1 MNEPHDT
8 STPASSRPRPPEAAA
23 ATGTEGTD
31 PAPHRPLAELF
42 GAWVTRTPEAPALT
56 DGHRT
61 WSYRDLAARTGRLAA
76 ELVRRGAGPERTVAL
91 VLPRSMELIAA
102 ELAVSL
108 AGAAFLPVDPDYPAE
123 RRELMLDDAGP
134 AVVLD
139 DLRVVRDVMDGTD
152 GGSGSSATDA
162 GGAHAGVPG
171 APVGA
176 DHAAYVIYTSGSTGR
191 PKGVTVTHRGIA
203 GFVEAAAERY
213 AVGPGDRVLQFSS
226 PSFDA
231 SVLELFISVLTG
243 ATLVVP
249 PDGPWLGDEL
259 AAVLDEFRISHTL
272 IPPAALATLPAP
284 GPGGAA
290 DLRTLIVGAEACP
303 AHLVDTWAPGRRMI
317 NSYGPTEATIVASW
331 TGPLTAG
338 SGTPTIGG
346 PLPGT
351 RAHVLDADMRPVP
364 PGGDGELFVG
374 GDGVARG
381 YLNRPGLTAGRFVA
395 DPFGPPGARLYRTGD
410 RARWT
415 ADGDLEYLGR
425 VDRQVKVRGF
435 RIEPGEVE
443 AALLAHTGVREAVV
457 VVREDEPGRRRL
469 VGYVTAATDAE
480 HAPGPAE
487 LRAFAAGALPAH
499 MVPSAVVVLDEL
511 PLTPQNKIDRRAL
524 PAPAHAPAPGRVL
537 PRTPEERALADI
549 WADVLAVEAVGV
561 EDDFFDLGGDSI
573 LAARTLSRIRDELGV
588 RLLVRD
594 VFTARN
600 VAALA
605 PLLGDPAAAV
615 AAEPIPA
622 APRGRPL
629 PLSSAQR
636 RLWFLDDLTDGG
648 TEYNTGVAVRLRG
661 DLDTAALRRALDRL
675 AARHASL
682 RTTFATVDGQGVQRV
697 SRAADLPLRT
707 ADVRRLPAERRAAA
721 AERLLADELS
731 RPYDLQAGPL
741 TRALVVHRAD
751 DDHLLLLAQHHIVTD
766 GWSVGILT
774 RELTALYR
782 AEVSGTPDALPA
794 TGVQYPDFA
803 VWEHERSGDRH
814 AEDLAYW
821 KRHLTGMQQ
830 LELPTDRPRPAVR
843 TTAGAAHRHRLPA
856 ALITD
861 LRRLAGGR
869 GTTVFTLFA
878 GAAAVLFS
886 RYSGQRDV
894 AFGTVTNGRGR
905 RDLEDVTGF
914 FANTV
919 VLREEVD
926 DTMTV
931 DRFVESVRATVLDAF
946 AHDGVPFDRVVE
958 ELAPPRDPSRTPLV
972 QALVVQQTATGHPA
986 DCGGVRVE
994 DHPLPRPAARFDL
1007 VLEFSPQADGGC
1019 ELTVEYNTDLF
1030 GAATVSRM
1038 SGHLHRLL
1046 EGMAEGPHR
1055 TLAKLPLLSEG
1066 ERGTLLESWNPP
1078 APAGEHEGVD
1088 GTLPSLFEAQVA
1100 STPERTAVLCGAARL
1115 DYAEVNRR
1123 ANRLARLL
1131 VARGAGPET
1140 LVAMCLPRTAD
1151 LLPALWAVLKS
1162 GAGYLPVDP
1171 AYPRERISFMLDDAA
1186 PALVLAARETA
1197 DALPDGCAP
1206 LILEEC
1212 LADET
1217 LGAAEADPTDADL
1230 TDSDRLRPLLLD
1242 HPAYVIYTSG
1252 STGRP
1257 KGVVVTHRSVAAL
1270 AAWACERFGDR
1281 GFAHVVASTSLNF
1294 DVSVFELLCP
1304 LLAGGSVEVVADL
1317 TALAD
1322 ADGPK
1327 RAGLLSGVP
1336 SVVSRMLT
1344 AGGAPLEADTVV
1356 LAGEALLA
1364 QTVRDLREA
1373 MPSCEVANIYG
1384 PTEATVYATAWF
1396 AGEEAPGQSPP
1407 IGRPVARTR
1416 AYVLDRLLRPQP
1428 PGVTGELYLGGGGL
1442 ARGYLGRPGLTAARF
1457 LADPFGLPGQRM
1469 YRTGDLV
1476 RWTADGELEYLGRI
1490 DQQVKVRG
1498 FRIELGE
1505 VEEALR
1511 GCEGVAQSAAAVLE
1525 SDGHRRLAGYVV
1537 PAPGARPE
1545 PEAVRRTLGRTLPDY
1560 LVPATVTV
1568 LSALPLNPN
1577 GKLDRGRL
1585 PAPAPT
1591 GHTTRHVA
1599 PRTPTERALAG
1610 IWAQV
1615 LRVERVGA
1623 DDNFFALGGDSILSI
1638 QVVAQARQAGLTV
1651 TSRDVYRHQTIA
1663 ALARCAD
1670 ASGPRRTTAPAV
1682 VDATGTAP
1690 LTPIQRWL
1698 FDSAGERAGHLAT
1711 ASERSGHFAQT
1722 LSTELTGTVDA
1733 AALEHALNDVV
1744 AHHDALR
1751 SRFPGVAGGPGGA
1764 RWHIDVRMPR
1774 LRLTHH
1780 TGPGTDTP
1788 HLGPFDLDHGPLL
1801 RAVLHDRGEG
1811 LPAVLH
1817 LAVHHLVVD
1826 GVSWRV
1832 LLEDLD
1838 RAYRARRE
1846 GRDGR
1851 GALPA
1856 KTSPLR
1862 HWARRLTAHA
1872 AEGGFDDEAA
1882 YWTQATAGAAA
1893 ELPRDLTGADTYAT
1907 ARSVTVRLTAEDTSA
1922 LLRTLPDTYRTRVN
1936 DVLLSALGRVL
1947 CAWTGHERVLVDV
1960 EGHGREELF
1969 ADVDTSRT
1977 VGWFTTRHPVALAV
1991 PQDASWD
1998 AVLKQVKEQLRAVPR
2013 HGLGHDVLR
2022 YLGRTGV
2029 LPPAPAAQVSFNYL
2043 GRFGVGEESDGL
2055 YGDTFRPLELDA
2067 DPLAARPHPLE
2078 VVGQLDGQE
2087 LEFTWFYSAALHH
2100 ESTVTGLAGEFADA
2114 LADIARHAAT
2124 PGTGGRTPSDFPL
2137 VALDQTAVD
2146 RITGDD
2152 PGAVDD
2158 VHPLTP
2164 TQAGML
2170 FHGLSQDDRRVYF
2183 QQLSFVL
2190 DGVSD
2195 PEAFAAA
2202 WQQVTDRTPVLRGD
2216 VVWQDVPEPL
2226 FVVRRHVAVP
2236 VTHLDWRELSEV
2248 ERGSRL
2254 RDFLDRD
2261 RERGADLT
2269 PAPLQRLALARL
2281 TDTSVRVVWSFHHLI
2296 LDGWSLFHVLSD
2308 VFARHARL
2316 TGAPGADGSLA
2327 ERPDRRPYRDYVAWL
2342 RERDTAEA
2350 EQHWRDRLCGL
2361 NETTP
2366 LPYDREPR
2374 ESHHAESTDAVR
2386 VTVPE
2391 ATSRALEDLA
2401 RSAGLTVNTL
2411 VQGAWAMLL
2420 SRQAGRADVVFGTTV
2435 SGRPPEL
2442 PGAEDMAGLFIST
2455 LPTRVTVA
2463 GEGTLL
2469 DWLRDLQRG
2478 QSEDR
2483 RFDHVPLTRMKALS
2497 ELPERAALFDSIVV
2511 FENYPVDGDLAAAHG
2526 LRLTGLD
2533 GIETT
2538 NYPLSLVAYPGTE
2551 LALRVGYDPE
2561 LLDAATVARMAEYLT
2576 VLLEGMTAAPE
2587 RAPARLP
2594 LLTPARR
2601 HQVLETWN
2609 DTAAHT
2615 PDVTAADLFAAQARR
2630 TPDAVA
2636 LEAGDERLTY
2646 GELDDRAE
2654 ALARRLIA
2662 LGVTPEVAVGVL
2674 MNRSVT
2680 LVVVQLALAR
2690 TGGVYVPLDGRA
2702 PDERL
2707 RHMLGDVGAGLLL
2720 TDAAWEES
2728 ARGVLPEG
2736 TVLRV
2741 DGDLDGGFGGGLDV
2755 DFAGAFGGAAAD
2767 RAPLSDGRASGAPAP
2782 GGPGIP
2788 FVHPDNVQYV
2798 MFTSGST
2805 GLPKGVAVRHRDV
2818 AALALDRAFAG
2829 HERVLVHSPHAF
2841 DASTYELWVPLLHG
2855 GTAVLAPP
2863 DDLDAAAVR
2872 HAIDEQGVRCLW
2884 LTAGLFRLLAQEDPA
2899 CLRGA
2904 TEVWTG
2910 GEAVPGAVVARVL
2923 DACPGLTVVDGYGP
2937 TETTTFAT
2945 RRPFRA
2951 GDPLPAVL
2959 PIGRPL
2965 DNTRVY
2971 VLDDALQPQ
2980 PPGIPGELYVAG
2992 AGLARGYA
3000 GLPGATAA
3008 RYLADPFG
3016 APGTRMYRTG
3026 DIVRWSGDGEL
3037 HFVGRADDQIK
3048 IRGFRVEPAE
3058 IEARLTAHPAVAEA
3072 VVSLYEEAGRK
3083 RLAAHLVPAPGT
3095 PVPAAAELR
3104 DRLAA
3109 DLPDYMLP
3117 AAFVTVPELPL
3128 TANGKV
3134 DRRRLPEPDWSAT
3147 GDTAYRAPRA
3157 GAEQILSE
3165 IWTDLL
3171 GVARVGADDH
3181 FFMLGGDSI
3190 LSIQVV
3196 SRARAAGLALTPR
3209 DLFRHPT
3216 IAALAAAGGTA
3227 APVAGTDPVA
3237 GEVALTP
3244 IQHWFLDAG
3253 PHRPEFFNQS
3263 VVVET
3268 AEDVD
3273 ADALR
3278 DALTALWA
3286 HHDALRSHFDRQDD
3300 GAWRQTCADAETAAP
3315 ELLEVHDL
3323 SDLDSADAE
3332 DAESRLTAEAHAAFR
3347 LDAGPLLTAR
3357 LFTGARPRLLLTV
3370 HHLVVD
3376 GVSWRVLLEDLD
3388 TAYRQARAG
3397 EGVRLAERTTSVQE
3411 WARRLH
3417 AHTESGGFA
3426 AQRAHWQD
3434 VSRHCAAP
3442 LPVDGDSDDGNTMA
3456 DVREVTVRLDRQRTD
3471 ALLREVPG
3479 AYRTRIDDALL
3490 TALGRVLAGWT
3501 GRGTVAVGL
3510 EGHGREDQLFDDV
3523 DLSRTVGWFTS
3534 LYPVALAVP
3543 DGDWGTAL
3551 KAVKEQLRSVP
3562 DRGIGYG
3569 ALRHLDADGGLT
3581 GAPEAAVSFNYLGRF
3596 GWNGG
3601 ARGDDDGA
3609 LVRSVPGGLGGA
3621 EAPESV
3627 RPHLLDVVARV
3638 EDDRL
3643 EITWY
3648 YSHRTH
3654 REETVAGLASG
3665 MLQALEGI
3673 VAHCAEPGAGGRT
3686 PSDYPLAR
3694 LDQSALD
3701 RIVGDGR
3708 AVTDLYPLTPMQ
3720 AGMLFHSLLD
3730 PDGRTY
3736 VNQVQLVLRGVTDP
3750 HALAEAWQQTADAN
3764 PVLRTRLEWQET
3776 AEPLQVV
3783 QRRATVPVTHHD
3795 WTTWSA
3801 ERREQEMDRLLAEDR
3816 ATGIDL
3822 GAAPLMRLALIRLS
3836 PDRVR
3841 MVWTFH
3847 HVLLDGWSAAQVFD
3861 EVCERYAALT
3871 TGRRPEVPDRAPFA
3885 DYLDWLTGQ
3894 DHEQAEQYW
3903 RTFLAGFAAPTEL
3916 PRDHRTAEA
3925 HRASSSG
3932 SVHVTLDA
3940 DASARLRDTAQQ
3952 AGLTVNTMLQG
3963 AWSLLLSRYGG
3974 GDDVVF
3980 GTTVS
3985 GRPGDLRGVTSTVG
3999 LFINTLPTRVRVDGQ
4014 RRLLDWLGDLQ
4025 AAQSESRRHDFVSLA
4040 QLQTWSD
4047 IPGGTSLFDSIVVFE
4062 NYPFDADALARH
4074 GLAIDQ
4080 ERDVQPTNY
4089 PLTVVISPGERLS
4102 VELGYDPRYFEEST
4116 ASSLA
4121 NQLLHTL
4128 HALADATDTTRLDAV
4143 DVLPSGERSRLLA
4156 GGTARPAIESV
4167 APVTL
4172 PALVEAA
4179 VDRTPDALALD
4190 APGLALSFAEL
4201 EARANVLAH
4210 RLIGRG
4216 VGPGDLVALTL
4227 PRSAEM
4233 VLAQLA
4239 VTKAGAAFVPVDPG
4253 YPEERIALMLR
4264 DAAPA
4269 LTLGAEDV
4277 SDLLTGDQDQG
4288 ARRRPADADRVRP
4301 LRLDDPA
4308 YVIYTS
4314 GSTGTPKGVVVTHRG
4329 LAGFAAA
4336 EAAHYEVGPGDRVL
4350 AFATP
4355 SFDASV
4361 LELCMS
4367 LPQGASIVV
4376 PPPGPLLGAELAQVL
4391 RGGRITHTLLPPAA
4405 LATLPSGTPGTLPDL
4420 KTLTV
4425 GADACGAEL
4434 VARWAPH
4441 HRLVNSYGP
4450 TEATVVATWSAPLEP
4465 DDAAP
4470 PIGRRLPDTGTY
4482 VLDAR
4487 LRPVPDGVAGELW
4500 LSGPSLARGYLNRPG
4515 LTASRF
4521 TADPFGDPGTRMYR
4535 TGDLVRRD
4543 ARGELHYLGRT
4554 DHQVKLRGFRIELG
4568 EVESALARHPQVSAA
4583 AAQVVEHDGHRRL
4596 VAYAVPDGADLPDSA
4611 ELRDFLARTLPDHLV
4626 PSVVVPLEQLPLGAT
4641 GKLDR
4646 RALPEPVWPAG
4657 GTGNGDDAPRTDA
4670 EKTLATIWSEV
4681 LRVPDVGVRDNYFT
4695 LGGDSI
4701 LGIQIVSAARRAGLA
4716 LNPRHL
4722 FQHQTVAELAAAAE
4736 DLPTTAI
4743 RAEQGP
4749 VVGEAPLTPVQHY
4762 LFDTLTGDP
4771 AQLTQAACHHL
4782 AADTDETLLRGAL
4795 TAVLDHH
4802 DALRLRCERDGDGHW
4817 RQHIAAPGA
4826 EAHLEAHDLPRR
4838 TPEGTD
4844 AALHELAE
4852 RLGGGFDLAAGPLLK
4867 AALCRPDGGKRPV
4880 LVLAAHHL
4888 VVDAVSWHVILED
4901 LDLAYRALRD
4911 GQPVDLGPKTTS
4923 FRAWARRLADHTA
4936 EGGFDHELAHWERVS
4951 GGGAPLP
4958 VDLSGANTAACE
4970 ETVTVRLDREDT
4982 RRLLQDVPDAYRTR
4996 VNDVLLCA
5004 LGRVMARWTG
5014 RDRVEVTLE
5023 GHGREELFD
5032 GVDLS
5037 RTVGWFTSVYPVALD
5052 VPRHADTG
5060 SALKSV
5066 KESLRA
5072 VPRGGLGYGA
5082 LRHLHATAGDR
5093 LPGLPQLGFNYLGQ
5107 QDGNTPAGGL
5117 LHAPHGGLVGGM
5129 DRAAERP
5136 HLLDVLGHVT
5146 DKRLEFT
5153 WSYSREVYRRDTVD
5167 RLAAELAEELRAIV
5181 RHCAEP
5187 GAGGRTPSDFPLAPL
5202 DQETVDRLVGT
5213 GHDIVDVYPLTPTQ
5227 SGMVVHGMDDPGGG
5241 VYTEQVTFVMDGVR
5255 DTGPLAAAW
5264 QHVVDR
5270 TPMLRTAVVLS
5281 GVPVPLQAVHRAAAL
5296 PVSEYDWS
5304 DLAPERRTAE
5314 LERLLAEDKARG
5326 LALDGVPLLRVALI
5340 RLAPDEVRV
5349 VWTFHHVLLDGWSV
5363 FHVLSDVVACHS
5375 ALAAGDEPR
5384 LPDRRPFA
5392 DYAAWFAGR
5401 DTARAEEHWRTALAG
5416 LTAPTALPYDRRP
5429 ALGATASSGTWLSQ
5443 RLGEDSTRRLQE
5455 YARLHRLTL
5464 NTVVEGAWALLLS
5477 RWSGEPEVCYGTTVS
5492 GRPSDLPGADTI
5504 TGLFI
5509 TTLPARATVD
5519 GRETCDAWLRRTQ
5532 AARAEDRRFGHVP
5545 LTRLHAF
5552 SEVPAG
5558 TPLFDSLLVFENYP
5572 VDDSTAG
5579 AHGVRMRDLEAREAT
5594 NYPVTVVISPG
5605 ERLSVELGYDP
5616 RYFEETTARSLA
5628 DQLLHTLHALADAT
5642 DTTRLDAVDVL
5653 PPAERSRLL
5662 AGPARPQIDSV
5673 APAALPV
5680 LVEAAVDRTPDALAL
5695 DAPGLALSFAELEAR
5710 ANVLAHRLIGRGVG
5724 PGDLV
5729 ALTLPRSAEMVLA
5742 QVAVTK
5748 AGAAFLPVDPGYPE
5762 ERVALM
5768 LRDAAPALTVGAEE
5782 VTDLLAVVPD
5792 GEVGHRPTDVDRVRP
5807 LRLDDPAYVIYTSG
5821 STGTPKGVVVTH
5833 RGVAGFS
5840 AAEAAHYGV
5849 SPGDRVLAF
5858 ATPSFDASVLE
5869 LCMSLPQG
5877 ASLVVPPPGP
5887 LLGAELAQVLR
5898 DGRITHTLLPPAALA
5913 TLPSDTPGTLP
5924 DLKTLTVGA
5933 DACGAELVARWA
5945 PHHRLVNSYG
5955 PTEATVVATWSAPL
5969 EADGTAPPIGRRLP
5983 DTGTYVL
5990 DARLRPVPDGVA
6002 GELWLSGPSLARGYL
6017 NRPGL
6022 TASRFTADPFGAP
6035 GTRMYRTGDLVR
6047 RDAHGELH
6055 YLGRTD
6061 HQLKLRGHRIEAG
6074 EVETVLARHPAVL
6087 DAVVTVREDE
6097 ADLPRLVAHLL
6108 VVPGAEPPAAAE
6120 LRVLAAGALPGP
6132 MVPSA
6137 FVVME
6142 RFPLTDNGKTDRA
6155 ALPAPVAD
6163 LAESAERVAPRT
6175 PTEEVLADIWEEV
6188 LQTTVGAED
6197 DYLLLGGDSLRALR
6211 IVSRA
6216 NDAFGVS
6223 LTPRD
6228 VLVHRTVAALAD
6240 LVEEQVLSE
6249 LEDAARGD
6257 SDHDEL

>member
-1 MNEPHDT
+1 MTEPHDT
-8 STPASSRPRPPEAAA
+8 SSPAPSLPGLPEAAA
-23 ATGTEGTD
+23 ATGRAGTD
-31 PAPHRPLAELF
+31 PAPYRPLAELF
-42 GAWVTRTPEAPALT
+42 SVWVTRTPQAPALT
-56 DGHRT
+56 DGRRT
-61 WSYRDLAARTGRLAA
+61 WSYRELAERTERLADD
-76 ELVRRGAGPERTVAL
+76 LLRRGAGPERTVAL

-102 ELAVSL
+102 ELAV
-108 AGAAFLPVDPDYPAE
+108 ARTGAAFLPVDPDYPAE
-123 RRELMLDDAGP
+123 RRELMLRDAAP

-139 DLRVVRDVMDGTD
+139 DPRRARAVLEGW
-152 GGSGSSATDA
+152 GEADA
-162 GGAHAGVPG
+162 ADTGGARVTPPV
-171 APVGA
+171 APVAA
-176 DHAAYVIYTSGSTGR
+176 DQAAYVIYTSGSTGR

-203 GFVEAAAERY
+203 GFAAAAAQQY

-259 AAVLDEFRISHTL
+259 AAVLDEHRISHTL
-272 IPPAALATLPAP
+272 IPPAALTTLPAP
-284 GPGGAA
+284 GPGGAPH
-290 DLRTLIVGAEACP
+290 LRTLIVGAEACP
-303 AHLVDTWAPGRRMI
+303 AHLVDDWAPGRRMI

-331 TGPLTAG
+331 TGPLAAG
-338 SGTPTIGG
+338 TGTPTIGG

-381 YLNRPGLTAGRFVA
+381 YLGRPGLTAGRFVA

-415 ADGDLEYLGR
+415 AGGELEYLGR

-435 RIEPGEVE
+435 RIEPGEIE
-443 AALLAHTGVREAVV
+443 AALLAHDGVREAVV
-457 VVREDEPGRRRL
+457 VVREDEPGHRRL
-469 VGYVTAATDAE
+469 VGYVTPADRE
-480 HAPGPAE
+480 RAPGPAE
-487 LRAFAAGALPAH
+487 LLAGAAASLPAH
-499 MVPSAVVVLDEL
+499 MVPAAVVVLDEL
-511 PLTPQNKIDRRAL
+511 PLTPQHKIDRNAL
-524 PAPAHAPAPGRVL
+524 PAPVHTPAPGRVL
-537 PRTPEERALADI
+537 PRTPEERALAAI
-549 WADVLAVEAVGV
+549 WQDVLAVGELGV

-600 VAALA
+600 IAALA
-605 PLLGDPAAAV
+605 PLLADPGAAV
-615 AAEPIPA
+615 AAEPIPP
-622 APRGRPL
+622 APRDRPL

-636 RLWFLDDLTDGG
+636 RLWFLDDLSDGG
-648 TEYNTGVAVRLRG
+648 SEYNTGVALRLRG
-661 DLDTAALRRALDRL
+661 EPDVAALRRALDRL
-675 AARHASL
+675 AARHDAL
-682 RTTFATVDGQGVQRV
+682 RTTFDTVDGQGVQRV
-697 SRAADLPLRT
+697 SGEAVLPLRT
-707 ADVRRLPAERRAAA
+707 ADVRDLPAGQRAEA
-721 AERLLADELS
+721 AERILTDELS
-731 RPYDLQAGPL
+731 RPYDLAAGPL
-741 TRALVVHRAD
+741 TRALLVHRAA

-774 RELTALYR
+774 RDLTALYR
-782 AEVSGTPDALPA
+782 AEATGAPDGLPA
-794 TGVQYPDFA
+794 PGVQYPDFA
-803 VWEHERSGDRH
+803 VWERERPAESH
-814 AEDLAYW
+814 ATDLAYW

-830 LELPTDRPRPAVR
+830 LNLPTDRARPAER
-843 TTAGAAHRHRLPA
+843 TTAGTAHRHHLPA
-856 ALITD
+856 DLIAR
-861 LRRLAGGR
+861 LRQLAGGR
-869 GTTVFTLFA
+869 GTTAFTLFA

-894 AFGTVTNGRGR
+894 AFGTITNGRGR

-926 DTMTV
+926 DTLTV
-931 DRFVESVRATVLDAF
+931 DEFVQSMRATVLDAF

-972 QALVVQQTATGHPA
+972 QALVVQQTAVDHSG
-986 DCGGVRVE
+986 DCGGLRVE
-994 DHPLPRPAARFDL
+994 EHPLPRPASRFDL
-1007 VLEFSPQADGGC
+1007 VLEFSPGPGGGC
-1019 ELTVEYNTDLF
+1019 DLTVEYNTDLF
-1030 GAATVSRM
+1030 GADTVSRM

-1046 EGMAEGPHR
+1046 EGMAESPHR
-1055 TLAKLPLLSEG
+1055 PLAKLSILSED
-1066 ERGTLLESWNPP
+1066 ERSTLLETWNPP
-1078 APAGEHEGVD
+1078 APAGRHQEPGD
-1088 GTLPSLFEAQVA
+1088 TLPALFEAQVA
-1100 STPERTAVLCGAARL
+1100 ATPGRTAVLCGPTSL

-1140 LVAMCLPRTAD
+1140 LVALCLPRSAD
-1151 LLPALWAVLKS
+1151 LLPTLWAVLKS

-1171 AYPRERISFMLDDAA
+1171 GYPRERISFMLDDAA
-1186 PALVLAARETA
+1186 PALVVAARETA
-1197 DALPDGCAP
+1197 DALPDGCEP
-1206 LILEEC
+1206 LIIEDC
-1212 LADET
+1212 PADDAP
-1217 LGAAEADPTDADL
+1217 GRDAEDPYAADL
-1230 TDSDRLRPLLLD
+1230 SDTDRARPLRPD

-1257 KGVVVTHRSVAAL
+1257 KGVVVTHRTVAAL
-1270 AAWACERFGDR
+1270 AAWAAERFGAQ
-1281 GFAHVVASTSLNF
+1281 GLAHVVASTSLNF
-1294 DVSVFELLCP
+1294 DVSVFELFCP
-1304 LLAGGSVEVVADL
+1304 LLAGGSVEVIADL

-1322 ADGPK
+1322 ERGPK

-1336 SVVSRMLT
+1336 SVISRLLT
-1344 AGGAPLEADTVV
+1344 AGGAGLEADTVV
-1356 LAGEALLA
+1356 LAGEALPA
-1364 QTVRDLREA
+1364 QTVRDLRAA
-1373 MPSCEVANIYG
+1373 MPSVEVANIYG

-1396 AGEEAPGQSPP
+1396 AGADVTGQAPP

-1416 AYVLDRLLRPQP
+1416 TYVLDRLLRPQP

-1442 ARGYLGRPGLTAARF
+1442 ARGYLGRPGLTASRF
-1457 LADPFGLPGQRM
+1457 LADPFGTAGERM

-1476 RWTADGELEYLGRI
+1476 RWSASGELEYLGRI
-1490 DQQVKVRG
+1490 DHQVKVRG

-1511 GCEGVAQSAAAVLE
+1511 GCAGVAQSAATVLE
-1525 SDGHRRLAGYVV
+1525 SDGHRRLIGYVV
-1537 PAPGARPE
+1537 PAPGAHVE
-1545 PEAVRRTLGRTLPDY
+1545 PESVRRTLGRSLPDY

-1577 GKLDRGRL
+1577 GKLDRSRL
-1585 PAPAPT
+1585 PAPSPAA
-1591 GHTTRHVA
+1591 HATRHVA
-1599 PRTPTERALAG
+1599 PRTPTERVLAG

-1615 LRVERVGA
+1615 LHVERVGA

-1651 TSRDVYRHQTIA
+1651 TSRDVYRHQTVA

-1670 ASGPRRTTAPAV
+1670 ASGPRRTAAPAV
-1682 VDATGTAP
+1682 VPATGTAP

-1698 FDSAGERAGHLAT
+1698 FDSAGDRA
-1711 ASERSGHFAQT
+1711 GHFAQT
-1722 LSTELTGTVDA
+1722 LSTELAGTVDA
-1733 AALEHALNDVV
+1733 TALEHALNDVL

-1751 SRFPGVAGGPGGA
+1751 SRFPHAAAQHDGRGERGDHDGGDGSDGNGGQRGGA
-1764 RWHIDVRMPR
+1764 GWRIDERVPR
-1774 LRLTHH
+1774 LRLTRH
-1780 TGPGTDTP
+1780 TGPGTDMP
-1788 HLGPFDLDHGPLL
+1788 HLGPFDLEHGPLL

-1838 RAYRARRE
+1838 RAYRARSE
-1846 GRDGR
+1846 GRDGT

-1856 KTSPLR
+1856 KSSPLR
-1862 HWARRLTAHA
+1862 HWARLLTDRA
-1872 AEGGFDDEAA
+1872 AAGGFDDEAA
-1882 YWTQATAGAAA
+1882 YWAEATAGAVVD
-1893 ELPRDLTGADTYAT
+1893 LPRDLTGANTYAS
-1907 ARSVTVRLTAEDTSA
+1907 ARPVTVRLGADDTAA

-1991 PQDASWD
+1991 PADAGWD

-2022 YLGRTGV
+2022 HLAAPGV
-2029 LPPAPAAQVSFNYL
+2029 LPPAPGAQVSFNYL
-2043 GRFGVGEESDGL
+2043 GRFATGGAPDSL
-2055 YGDTFRPLELDA
+2055 YGGTFRPLELDA
-2067 DPLAARPHPLE
+2067 DPLSTRPHALE
-2078 VVGQLDGQE
+2078 VVGQLDGEE
-2087 LEFTWFYSAALHH
+2087 LEFTFFYSAELHRQA
-2100 ESTVTGLAGEFADA
+2100 TVTGLAERFADA
-2114 LADIARHAAT
+2114 LRAIARHAAT
-2124 PGTGGRTPSDFPL
+2124 PGNGGRTPSDFPL
-2137 VALDQTAVD
+2137 AALDQAAVD
-2146 RITGDD
+2146 RVTGDD
-2152 PGAVDD
+2152 PGAVED

-2190 DGVSD
+2190 DGVPD
-2195 PEAFAAA
+2195 PGAFAAA
-2202 WQQVTDRTPVLRGD
+2202 WQQVTDRSPVLRGH

-2226 FVVRRHVAVP
+2226 FVVRRHALVP
-2236 VTHLDWRELSEV
+2236 VTHLDWRDLAED
-2248 ERGSRL
+2248 ERDAAL

-2261 RERGADLT
+2261 RERGVDLT
-2269 PAPLQRLALARL
+2269 PAPLQRLVLARL
-2281 TDTSVRVVWSFHHLI
+2281 SDTSVRVVWSFHHLI
-2296 LDGWSLFHVLSD
+2296 LDGWSLFQVLSD
-2308 VFARHARL
+2308 VFARHARS
-2316 TGAPGADGSLA
+2316 TAAPGAVDTAGDG
-2327 ERPDRRPYRDYVAWL
+2327 PDRRPFRDYVAWL
-2342 RERDTAEA
+2342 RERDWAEA
-2350 EQHWRDRLCGL
+2350 ERHWRDRLAGVS
-2361 NETTP
+2361 ETTA

-2401 RSAGLTVNTL
+2401 RTAGLTLNTL
-2411 VQGAWAMLL
+2411 VQGAWALLL

-2435 SGRPPEL
+2435 SGRPAEL
-2442 PGAEDMAGLFIST
+2442 PGSEDMTGLFIAT
-2455 LPTRVTVA
+2455 LPTPVTVER
-2463 GEGTLL
+2463 EGTLL
-2469 DWLRDLQRG
+2469 DWLRDLQRD

-2483 RFDHVPLTRMKALS
+2483 RFDYVALTRMKAFTG
-2497 ELPERAALFDSIVV
+2497 LPERADLFDSIVV
-2511 FENYPVDGDLAAAHG
+2511 FENYPVDDDLAAAHG
-2526 LRLTGLD
+2526 LGLSGLD

-2551 LALRVGYDPE
+2551 LTLRLGYDPE
-2561 LLDAATVARMAEYLT
+2561 LFDAGTVARMAEYLT
-2576 VLLEGMTAAPE
+2576 VLLEGMTTGPD

-2601 HQVLETWN
+2601 HQVLDTWN
-2609 DTAAHT
+2609 DTAAYT
-2615 PDVTAADLFAAQARR
+2615 PDVTAADLFAAQVRR
-2630 TPDAVA
+2630 TPDAPA
-2636 LEAGDERLTY
+2636 LEAGDEQLTY
-2646 GELDDRAE
+2646 GDLDDRAA
-2654 ALARRLIA
+2654 ALATRLTA
-2662 LGVTPEVAVGVL
+2662 LGVTAEVPVGVL
-2674 MNRSVT
+2674 MNRSVA
-2680 LVVVQLALAR
+2680 LVVAQLALAR

-2702 PDERL
+2702 PTERL
-2707 RHMLGDVGAGLLL
+2707 RRLLTDVGAALLL
-2720 TDAAWEES
+2720 TDEACRDS
-2728 ARGVLPEG
+2728 ARDALPDG

-2741 DGDLDGGFGGGLDV
+2741 DGDGGAGDLG
-2755 DFAGAFGGAAAD
+2755 AGAADGASDAGTSD
-2767 RAPLSDGRASGAPAP
+2767 APR
-2782 GGPGIP
+2782 IP
-2788 FVHPDNVQYV
+2788 LVHPDNVQYL

-2805 GLPKGVAVRHRDV
+2805 GTPKGVAVRHRDV
-2818 AALALDRAFAG
+2818 AALALDRSFAG
-2829 HERVLVHSPHAF
+2829 HERVLMHSPHAF

-2863 DDLDAAAVR
+2863 EDLDAAGVR
-2872 HAIDEQGVRCLW
+2872 RAITERGVRCLW

-2923 DACPGLTVVDGYGP
+2923 DACPDLTVVDGYGP

-2965 DNTRVY
+2965 DNTRAY
-2971 VLDDALQPQ
+2971 VLDEALEPQ
-2980 PPGIPGELYVAG
+2980 PPGVPGELYVAG

-3000 GLPGATAA
+3000 GLPGATAG

-3016 APGTRMYRTG
+3016 PPGTRMYRTG

-3072 VVSLYEEAGRK
+3072 VVSLYAQGGHK
-3083 RLAAHLVPAPGT
+3083 RLAAHLVPAPGAR
-3095 PVPAAAELR
+3095 VPGAAELR
-3104 DRLAA
+3104 ERLAA

-3117 AAFVTVPELPL
+3117 AAFVTVPELTL

-3134 DRRRLPEPDWSAT
+3134 DRRRLPEPDWSTT

-3165 IWTDLL
+3165 IWADVL

-3216 IAALAAAGGTA
+3216 VAALAAASGTA

-3237 GEVALTP
+3237 GDVALTP
-3244 IQHWFLDAG
+3244 IQHWFLDAD

-3268 AEDVD
+3268 AADVD
-3273 ADALR
+3273 PDALR
-3278 DALTALWA
+3278 RALAALWA
-3286 HHDALRSHFDRQDD
+3286 HHDALRSRFERQDD
-3300 GAWRQTCADAETAAP
+3300 GSWRQTCADAGAAVP
-3315 ELLEVHDL
+3315 ELLGVHDL
-3323 SDLDSADAE
+3323 TGLDRADAE
-3332 DAESRLTAEAHAAFR
+3332 AAESRLTAAAHAAFR
-3347 LDAGPLLTAR
+3347 LDSGPLLTAL
-3357 LFTGARPRLLLTV
+3357 LFAGDRPRLLLTV

-3411 WARRLH
+3411 WARRLR
-3417 AHTESGGFA
+3417 AHTDAGGFA
-3426 AQRAHWQD
+3426 DQRAHWQD

-3442 LPVDGDSDDGNTMA
+3442 LPVEPEEAVDGGANTMA
-3456 DVREVTVRLDRQRTD
+3456 DVREVTVRLDRRRTD

-3501 GRGTVAVGL
+3501 GRRTVAVGL
-3510 EGHGREDQLFDDV
+3510 EGHGREDQLFEDI

-3534 LYPVALAVP
+3534 LYPVALDVP

-3562 DRGIGYG
+3562 DRGIGFG
-3569 ALRHLDADGGLT
+3569 ALRHLAGGDPLDGPP
-3581 GAPEAAVSFNYLGRF
+3581 AAAVSFNYLGRF
-3596 GWNGG
+3596 GWSGG
-3601 ARGDDDGA
+3601 SGADDGS
-3609 LVRSVPGGLGGA
+3609 LVRSVPGGLDGA

-3638 EDDRL
+3638 EDDQL

-3648 YSHRTH
+3648 YSHRLH
-3654 REETVAGLASG
+3654 REETIAGLASG
-3665 MLQALEGI
+3665 MVQALEGI
-3673 VAHCAEPGAGGRT
+3673 VAHCARPDAGGRT
-3686 PSDYPLAR
+3686 PSDFPLAR
-3694 LDQSALD
+3694 LDQPALD
-3701 RIVGDGR
+3701 RVVGDGR
-3708 AVTDLYPLTPMQ
+3708 TVADLYPLTPMQ

-3736 VNQVQLVLRGVTDP
+3736 VNQVQLVLCGVTDP
-3750 HALAEAWQQTADAN
+3750 HALADAWQHTADAN

-3795 WTTWSA
+3795 WTTWSGQ
-3801 ERREQEMDRLLAEDR
+3801 RREQEMDRLLAADR
-3816 ATGIDL
+3816 AAGVDL

-3861 EVCERYAALT
+3861 EVCERYAALAA
-3871 TGRRPEVPDRAPFA
+3871 GRRPEVAQRAAFA
-3885 DYLDWLTGQ
+3885 DYLGWLTRQ
-3894 DHEQAEQYW
+3894 DTERAEQYW
-3903 RTFLAGFAAPTEL
+3903 RTALAGFSAPTPL
-3916 PRDHRTAEA
+3916 PRDRRPAEA

-3932 SVHVTLDA
+3932 SVRVTLDGGV
-3940 DASARLRDTAQQ
+3940 SARLRETAQQ

-3963 AWSLLLSRYGG
+3963 AWALLLSRYGG

-3985 GRPGDLRGVTSTVG
+3985 GRPADLPGVTSMVG
-3999 LFINTLPTRVRVDGQ
+3999 LFINTLPTRARVDGR

-4047 IPGGTSLFDSIVVFE
+4047 IPGGSTLFDSIVVFE

-4074 GLAIDQ
+4074 GLSIEQ
-4080 ERDVQPTNY
+4080 ERDLEPTNY
-4089 PLTVVISPGERLS
+4089 PLTVMISPGEQLTA
-4102 VELGYDPRYFEEST
+4102 ELGFDPHHFEEST
-4116 ASSLA
+4116 ARSLA
-4121 NQLLHTL
+4121 DQLLHTL
-4128 HALADATDTTRLDAV
+4128 HALADTADGTPLDDV
-4143 DVLPSGERSRLLA
+4143 DVLPPAERSRLLA
-4156 GGTARPAIESV
+4156 GAARPETGAV

-4179 VDRTPDALALD
+4179 VDRAPDAPALH
-4190 APGLALSFAEL
+4190 APGLSLSFAEV

-4210 RLIGRG
+4210 RLIARG

-4233 VLAQLA
+4233 FLAQVA
-4239 VTKAGAAFVPVDPG
+4239 VTKAGAAFLSVDPG
-4253 YPEERIALMLR
+4253 YPQERIALMLR
-4264 DAAPA
+4264 DADPVV
-4269 LTLGAEDV
+4269 TLGPEEV
-4277 SDLLTGDQDQG
+4277 GDLLTGM
-4288 ARRRPADADRVRP
+4288 PADAPGHRPSDADRTRP

-4329 LAGFAAA
+4329 LAGFSAA
-4336 EAAHYEVGPGDRVL
+4336 EAAHYQVSPGDRVL

-4367 LPQGASIVV
+4367 LPRGASLVV
-4376 PPPGPLLGAELAQVL
+4376 PPPGPLLGAELAEVL
-4391 RGGRITHTLLPPAA
+4391 RDGRVTHTLLPPAA
-4405 LATLPSGTPGTLPDL
+4405 LATLPPETPGTLPDL

-4450 TEATVVATWSAPLEP
+4450 TEATVVATWSGPLEA
-4465 DDAAP
+4465 DGAAP
-4470 PIGRRLPDTGTY
+4470 PIGRRLPHTGTY

-4487 LRPVPDGVAGELW
+4487 LRPVPDGVPGELW
-4500 LSGPSLARGYLNRPG
+4500 LSGPSLARGYLNRPA

-4521 TADPFGDPGTRMYR
+4521 TADPFGPPGTRMYR

-4568 EVESALARHPQVSAA
+4568 EVESAVARHPQVSAA
-4583 AAQVVEHDGHRRL
+4583 AAQVVEHDGHHRL
-4596 VAYAVPDGADLPDSA
+4596 VAYAVPAGTDVPDSA
-4611 ELRDFLARTLPDHLV
+4611 ELRAFLARTLPEHLV
-4626 PSVVVPLEQLPLGAT
+4626 PSVVMPLDRLPLGAT

-4646 RALPEPVWPAG
+4646 GALPEPVWPAG
-4657 GTGNGDDAPRTDA
+4657 TTGDGEHAPRTGA

-4701 LGIQIVSAARRAGLA
+4701 LGIQIVSAARRAGLN
-4716 LNPRHL
+4716 LTPRHL

-4736 DLPTTAI
+4736 DLPATAV

-4749 VVGEAPLTPVQHY
+4749 VVGETPLTPVQHH
-4762 LFDTLTGDP
+4762 LFDTLSGDP
-4771 AQLTQAACHHL
+4771 AHLTQTVSHQLT
-4782 AADTDETLLRGAL
+4782 ADTDETLLRDAL
-4795 TAVLDHH
+4795 TAVLKHH
-4802 DALRLRCERDGDGHW
+4802 DALRLRFERDGEGLW
-4817 RQHIAAPGA
+4817 RQHVTAPAGP
-4826 EAHLEAHDLPRR
+4826 AHLEVHDLPPR

-4844 AALHELAE
+4844 AALRELAD
-4852 RLGGGFDLAAGPLLK
+4852 RLGGAFDLSVAPLFR
-4867 AALCRPDGGKRPV
+4867 AALCRLDGDKRPV
-4880 LVLAAHHL
+4880 LILAAHHL
-4888 VVDAVSWHVILED
+4888 AVDAVSWHVLLED
-4901 LDLAYRALRD
+4901 LDTAYRALRD
-4911 GQPVDLGPKTTS
+4911 GHPVDLGAKTTS
-4923 FRAWARRLADHTA
+4923 FRAWARRLLDHTA
-4936 EGGFDHELAHWERVS
+4936 DGGFDDELAHWEAASEDV
-4951 GGGAPLP
+4951 ALP
-4958 VDLSGANTAACE
+4958 TDLAGANTAAYE

-4982 RRLLQDVPDAYRTR
+4982 RRLLQDVPDVYRTR

-5004 LGRVMARWTG
+5004 LGRVVARWTG
-5014 RDRVEVTLE
+5014 RDRVPVTLE

-5037 RTVGWFTSVYPVALD
+5037 RTVGWFTSVYPVVLD

-5072 VPRGGLGYGA
+5072 VPHGGLGYGA
-5082 LRHLHATAGDR
+5082 LRHLHATAGAR

-5107 QDGNTPAGGL
+5107 QDGNAPTGGL
-5117 LHAPHGGLVGGM
+5117 LHAPHSGLAGGM
-5129 DRAAERP
+5129 DLAAERP
-5136 HLLDVLGHVT
+5136 HLIDVLGQVT

-5153 WSYSREVYRRDTVD
+5153 WAYSREVYRRDTVEG
-5167 RLAAELAEELRAIV
+5167 LAAELARELRAIV

-5202 DQETVDRLVGT
+5202 DQAAVDRLVGT
-5213 GHDIVDVYPLTPTQ
+5213 GRDIVDVYPLTPTQ
-5227 SGMVVHGMDDPGGG
+5227 SGMVVHGMDEPGGG

-5255 DTGPLAAAW
+5255 DTGLLAAAW

-5270 TPMLRTAVVLS
+5270 TPVLRTAVVLS
-5281 GVPVPLQAVHRAAAL
+5281 GVPVPLQAVHRTAVL
-5296 PVSEYDWS
+5296 PVTEHDWS
-5304 DLAPERRTAE
+5304 DLTPERRTTE
-5314 LERLLAEDKARG
+5314 LEALLAEDKARG
-5326 LALDGVPLLRVALI
+5326 IALDAAPMLRTTLI
-5340 RLAPDEVRV
+5340 RTAPDEVRV

-5363 FHVLSDVVACHS
+5363 FHVLSDVVACHA

-5384 LPDRRPFA
+5384 LPDRRPFS

-5401 DTARAEEHWRTALAG
+5401 DTVRAEEHWSAALAG

-5429 ALGATASSGTWLSQ
+5429 ALGASASSGTWLSE
-5443 RLGEDSTRRLQE
+5443 RLGEDSTKALQE
-5455 YARLHRLTL
+5455 FARRHRLTL
-5464 NTVVEGAWALLLS
+5464 NTVVEGAWGLLLS
-5477 RWSGEPEVCYGTTVS
+5477 RWSGEREVCYGTTVS

-5519 GRETCDAWLRRTQ
+5519 GGETCAAWLRRTQ

-5545 LTRLHAF
+5545 LTRLHTF
-5552 SEVPAG
+5552 SDLPAG

-5579 AHGVRMRDLEAREAT
+5579 AHGVQMHDLEAREAT

-5616 RYFEETTARSLA
+5616 RYFEESTARSLA
-5628 DQLLHTLHALADAT
+5628 DQLLHTLHALADTADGT
-5642 DTTRLDAVDVL
+5642 PLDDVDVL

-5662 AGPARPQIDSV
+5662 AGAARPETGAV
-5673 APAALPV
+5673 APVTLPA
-5680 LVEAAVDRTPDALAL
+5680 LVEAAVDRAPDAPAL
-5695 DAPGLALSFAELEAR
+5695 HAPGLSLSFAEVEAR
-5710 ANVLAHRLIGRGVG
+5710 ANVLAHRLIARGVG

-5729 ALTLPRSAEMVLA
+5729 ALTLPRSAEMFLA

-5748 AGAAFLPVDPGYPE
+5748 AGAAFLSVDPGYPQ
-5762 ERVALM
+5762 ERIALM
-5768 LRDAAPALTVGAEE
+5768 LRDADPVVTLGPEE
-5782 VTDLLAVVPD
+5782 VGDLLTGMPADAP
-5792 GEVGHRPTDVDRVRP
+5792 GHRPSDADRTRP

-5833 RGVAGFS
+5833 RGLAGFA
-5840 AAEAAHYGV
+5840 AAEAAHYQV
-5849 SPGDRVLAF
+5849 DAGDRVLVF

-5869 LCMSLPQG
+5869 LCMSLPHG
-5877 ASLVVPPPGP
+5877 ASLVVPRPGP
-5887 LLGAELAQVLR
+5887 LLGAELAEVLR
-5898 DGRITHTLLPPAALA
+5898 AERITHTLLPPAALA
-5913 TLPSDTPGTLP
+5913 TLPPETPGTLP

-5955 PTEATVVATWSAPL
+5955 PTEATVVATWSGPL
-5969 EADGTAPPIGRRLP
+5969 EADGAAPPIGRRLP
-5983 DTGTYVL
+5983 HTGTYVL
-5990 DARLRPVPDGVA
+5990 DARLRPVPDGVP

-6017 NRPGL
+6017 NRPAL
-6022 TASRFTADPFGAP
+6022 TASRFTADPFGPP

-6047 RDAHGELH
+6047 RDARGELH

-6074 EVETVLARHPAVL
+6074 EVETVLTRHPAVL

-6097 ADLPRLVAHLL
+6097 QDLPRLVAHLL
-6108 VVPGAEPPAAAE
+6108 AAPGAEHPTAAE
-6120 LRVLAAGALPGP
+6120 LRALAAGTLPGP

-6155 ALPAPVAD
+6155 ALPAPPAD
-6163 LAESAERVAPRT
+6163 LQETPDRVAPRT
-6175 PTEEVLADIWEEV
+6175 PTEEVIADIWEEV
-6188 LQTTVGAED
+6188 LHTVVGAED
-6197 DYLLLGGDSLRALR
+6197 DYLQIGGDSLRALH

-6257 SDHDEL
+6257 SDDHDER